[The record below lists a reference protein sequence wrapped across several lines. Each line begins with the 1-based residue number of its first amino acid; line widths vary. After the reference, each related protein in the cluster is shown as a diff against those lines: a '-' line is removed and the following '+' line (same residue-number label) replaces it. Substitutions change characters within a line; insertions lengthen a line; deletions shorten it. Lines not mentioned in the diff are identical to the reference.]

1 MSSASSPNTLRKRRG
16 PKPSSRSCPCYQV
29 NSRILFFI
37 LGILLAGHNSPAQ
50 VELVGPLTREK
61 ILAGLPEWKA
71 LVEAY
76 SPNLDTISRLQKVN
90 EEVEVEIFLGTWCPD
105 CRQHVSA
112 FFKVMDMVQNPLI
125 RATYIGIP
133 RAREDRPKF
142 IEGKNIER
150 VPTFIVRFRNQEAGR
165 IIETPRLSVEGDL
178 WGMLQKKTGGR

>member
-1 MSSASSPNTLRKRRG
+1 MFSASSRNTLRKRKG
-16 PKPSSRSCPCYQV
+16 PELSSRSRPNSQV
-29 NSRILFFI
+29 NSRIVFLI

-71 LVEAY
+71 MVEAY
-76 SPNLDTISRLQKVN
+76 SPDLDTVGRLQAIN
-90 EEVEVEIFLGTWCPD
+90 EEVEIEIFLGTWCPD

-125 RATYIGIP
+125 RATYTGIP
-133 RAREDRPKF
+133 RGREDRPKYTA
-142 IEGKNIER
+142 GKNIER
-150 VPTFIVRFRNQEAGR
+150 VPTFIIRFRNQEAGR

-178 WGMLQKKTGGR
+178 WEILQKKTGGR